1 MKVAIPS
8 ETGEGLTSVRS
19 GHFGHTPW
27 FTIATIENDEVV
39 KVESVKNVDHDQVGC
54 GGVIE
59 FAHSLGIDAMITA
72 GMGRPPF
79 MRFTQYGVA
88 VYLEQQTPIVGDVL
102 NKFIAGQC
110 PRMVPENACNHQH

>member
-8 ETGEGLTSVRS
+8 ETGDGLTSVRS

-27 FTIATIENDEVV
+27 FTVVTIEDG
-39 KVESVKNVDHDQVGC
+39 KVTNVEAVKNVDHDQVGC

-72 GMGRPPF
+72 GMGQPPF

-88 VYLEQQTPIVGDVL
+88 VYLEQQTPVVGDVVK
-102 NKFIAGQC
+102 KFLAGEC
-110 PRMVPENACNHQH
+110 ARMVLDDACNHHH

>member
-72 GMGRPPF
+72 GMGAPGRSCAS
-79 MRFTQYGVA
+79 RSTA
-88 VYLEQQTPIVGDVL
+88 WRCTLSSKRRSWAT
-102 NKFIAGQC
+102 C
-110 PRMVPENACNHQH
+110 